1 MTEKQAALVLRG
13 AIWVLL
19 LTSFGLIMAGLNN
32 AGMILA
38 CVSLVLNLALQ
49 RDAVRGPLIA
59 RLTGQAKK

>member
-19 LTSFGLIMAGLNN
+19 LVSFALIMAGMNN

-38 CVSLVLNLALQ
+38 GISLVINLALQ
-49 RDAVRGPLIA
+49 RESVRGPLIEK
-59 RLTGQAKK
+59 LTRGAKK

>member
-19 LTSFGLIMAGLNN
+19 LVSFGLIMAGMSN

-38 CVSLVLNLALQ
+38 GVSLVLNLALQ
-49 RDAVRGPLIA
+49 RDAVRRPLMA
-59 RLTGQAKK
+59 MLMGQPRK